1 MRFSILQGE
10 RGRNNFCGLYLLW
23 YGHLIIIQANPQWII
38 FDNVLQTIMMVCKL
52 EEKAV
57 GQMPRK
63 HKSIYTGQYAPL
75 SIAYRFIHAKSL
87 HREVWTCGFA
97 GSCIRITSRS
107 EPVSIQ
113 LSILPVCPGAKDSTW
128 TRRSFI
134 QVTEEQIRPEGKTKG
149 LRLLSQRKK
158 EPSTHITVW
167 VLVP

>member
-1 MRFSILQGE
+1 MRFSIRQGE
-10 RGRNNFCGLYLLW
+10 RGGNNFFGLYLLQ
-23 YGHLIIIQANPQWII
+23 YGQLIIIQANPQRII
-38 FDNVLQTIMMVCKL
+38 FDNVLQTVMMVCKS

-57 GQMPRK
+57 GQ
-63 HKSIYTGQYAPL
+63 YTGQYAPL

-87 HREVWTCGFA
+87 YREVWTCGFA

-107 EPVSIQ
+107 EPASIQ